1 MGPQLQ
7 AQGRR
12 GTTALAW
19 GCLLSCL
26 QLGCLQLDTGGGD
39 GATAQQTAQNQ
50 PAPGAAAGAAGGSS
64 MPPLVVPAGAQRG
77 FVLEGSYAYGLEGSV
92 FLQCG
97 SQEAWWVS
105 FEGLALERF
114 DEASLGLE
122 CDPSCLFVVKGTG
135 DLSPRGRYGQAGNY
149 PRELTVT
156 RVSRLERVTQA
167 PNLFT
172 LNDLNCPR

>member
-1 MGPQLQ
+1 MTL
-7 AQGRR
+7 
-12 GTTALAW
+12 
-19 GCLLSCL
+19 GCAGLLGGL
-26 QLGCLQLDTGGGD
+26 QLGCLQLDTGGAD
-39 GATAQQTAQNQ
+39 GTEQQTAQNQ
-50 PAPGAAAGAAGGSS
+50 PASGAASGGAGSS
-64 MPPLVVPAGAQRG
+64 SVPPLVVPPGAQRG

-97 SQEAWWVS
+97 SQEAWWVN

-122 CDPSCLFVVKGTG
+122 CDPSCSFVVKGTG

-156 RVSRLERVTQA
+156 RVSRLERVSQT
-167 PNLFT
+167 PNLFG
-172 LNDLNCPR
+172 LNDLTCPR